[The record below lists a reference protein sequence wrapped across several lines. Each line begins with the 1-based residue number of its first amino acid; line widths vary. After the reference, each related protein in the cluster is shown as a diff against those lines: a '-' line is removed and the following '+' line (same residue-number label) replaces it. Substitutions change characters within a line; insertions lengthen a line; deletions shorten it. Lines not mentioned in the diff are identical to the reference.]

1 MQINIFIDYNN
12 RNKHI
17 SNSFD
22 DYVLG
27 DILLV
32 DDISYKIREVSR
44 VEYFYNE
51 VVLVIYNVEVV
62 DTRKEGEMI

>member
-32 DDISYKIREVSR
+32 DGISYKIREVSR

-51 VVLVIYNVEVV
+51 VVLVIYSVEVV
-62 DTRKEGEMI
+62 DTKEEGEMI